1 MLPTYRIL
9 KLVKALSSRLLG
21 VVFLLALNLILANGF
36 DQKDFGH
43 QMILYTAVMF
53 IGNIGTLGVNRLVIL
68 LAKRKGTFYYIKEYR
83 SLDITKLISL
93 FYLALL
99 LIVILSSA
107 FIDLIIGSFKDCI
120 FVLFA
125 AYFLSL
131 TLIRTS
137 NLLIA
142 NNTSSALIIQ
152 NSTIP
157 ALSLFLYFLL
167 PRDFYSSNFASLL
180 LVSSLLAFLMSTVHP
195 KGRQVVFS
203 KRTKANNSLVV
214 STASFC
220 LVIFAEMYFVWG
232 ISLIASFSIST
243 EEYGTLNII
252 QRISSALLLIL
263 MVSTMVT
270 MPDFS
275 FLKES
280 RTKIQKAHIGSVI
293 ACFAVTLPA
302 ILFLFYFTEFILS
315 LFGNGYVEYSSLC
328 RVFIT
333 FVGVAVALGPSSSV
347 LMMIGKSKS
356 VNIANSVAVALSIPL
371 VYLSI
376 YTYSLTGAVISISL
390 SFLLSKALIF
400 CMAIHYIHFN
410 RNDIAAQ

>member
-243 EEYGTLNII
+243 EEYGTLNK
-252 QRISSALLLIL
+252 
-263 MVSTMVT
+263 
-270 MPDFS
+270 
-275 FLKES
+275 LK
-280 RTKIQKAHIGSVI
+280 
-293 ACFAVTLPA
+293 
-302 ILFLFYFTEFILS
+302 
-315 LFGNGYVEYSSLC
+315 N
-328 RVFIT
+328 
-333 FVGVAVALGPSSSV
+333 
-347 LMMIGKSKS
+347 
-356 VNIANSVAVALSIPL
+356 
-371 VYLSI
+371 
-376 YTYSLTGAVISISL
+376 
-390 SFLLSKALIF
+390 
-400 CMAIHYIHFN
+400 
-410 RNDIAAQ
+410 